1 MQRTGRIRCLLLFIC
16 HLLALAQQHWVY
28 PCLGTKVTC
37 FRPQAR
43 PLAHNSEVHLPALI
57 WKTSRPRALLTAS
70 PGTAAPADLQS
81 PCPSC
86 ASPCCSAEALLKTL
100 FKEGSC
106 CIWLHGQVKNIRSYS
121 SRASLLQCLAKPCNC
136 FHSAVYLMAD

>member
-1 MQRTGRIRCLLLFIC
+1 MFTSVYFSLTCVSPAALGLPMSRDKSDLFLL
-16 HLLALAQQHWVY
+16 
-28 PCLGTKVTC
+28 C

-106 CIWLHGQVKNIRSYS
+106 CIWLHGQVENIRSYS
-121 SRASLLQCLAKPCNC
+121 NRASLLQCLAKPCNR
-136 FHSAVYLMAD
+136 FHSAVYLIAD